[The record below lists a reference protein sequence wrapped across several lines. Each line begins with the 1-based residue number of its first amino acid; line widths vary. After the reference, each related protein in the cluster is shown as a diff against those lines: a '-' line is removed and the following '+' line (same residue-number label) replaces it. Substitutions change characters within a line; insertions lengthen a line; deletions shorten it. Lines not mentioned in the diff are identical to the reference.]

1 MRLLPASRLRRRE
14 MGAALLLLAPAAAAL
29 AVFSLY
35 PLVESFR
42 LSGRRLIL
50 ALPALGS
57 PSVGLAN
64 FTELAA
70 DPVARRALATTLIF
84 VAVSTAAEL
93 CLGLVIALAINE
105 RFPGRGALRAC
116 VLIPWAVPTVVA
128 SQMWRFLWNDQYG
141 LINYALYGSHLTGYR
156 AWLATPAGALG
167 ALIVAD
173 VWKTSS
179 FAALLILAGLQLIP
193 QELYEAARID
203 GAGRWQRFRHVTL
216 PLLKPALLLALLFRT
231 VDAFRV
237 FDLAFVM
244 TQGGPAD
251 ATTVLQ
257 LYGWRQMFAEGM
269 VGYGAAVSVVVFLL
283 ALSFSLL
290 YLGLFGSRLLRG
302 AA

>member
-1 MRLLPASRLRRRE
+1 
-14 MGAALLLLAPAAAAL
+14 MGTALLLLAPAAAAL

-64 FTELAA
+64 FAELAA
-70 DPVARRALATTLIF
+70 DPVARRALATTFVF

-141 LINYALYGSHLTGYR
+141 LINYALYGGHLAGYR

-193 QELYEAARID
+193 PELYEAARID

-216 PLLKPALLLALLFRT
+216 PLVKPALLLALLFRT

-283 ALSFSLL
+283 ALGVSLL

>member
-1 MRLLPASRLRRRE
+1 
-14 MGAALLLLAPAAAAL
+14 MGTAALLLAPAAAAL

-35 PLVESFR
+35 PLLDSFR
-42 LSGRRLIL
+42 LSGQRPIL
-50 ALPALGS
+50 ALPELGS
-57 PSVGLAN
+57 PSVGLSN
-64 FTELAA
+64 FIDLAA
-70 DPVARRALATTLIF
+70 DPVARRALAVTLVF

-93 CLGLVIALAINE
+93 CLGLVIALVINE

-116 VLIPWAVPTVVA
+116 VLVPWAIPTVIA

-141 LINYALYGSHLTGYR
+141 FINYALYGARLADYH
-156 AWLATPAGALG
+156 AWLATPAGALA
-167 ALIVAD
+167 ALIATD

-203 GAGRWQRFRHVTL
+203 GARRWQRFRHVTL
-216 PLLKPALLLALLFRT
+216 PLVKPALLLALLFRT
-231 VDAFRV
+231 IDAFRV

-269 VGYGAAVSVVVFLL
+269 IGYGAAVSVVVFLL
-283 ALSFSLL
+283 ALGVSLL
-290 YLGLFGSRLLRG
+290 YIGLFGSRLLRG